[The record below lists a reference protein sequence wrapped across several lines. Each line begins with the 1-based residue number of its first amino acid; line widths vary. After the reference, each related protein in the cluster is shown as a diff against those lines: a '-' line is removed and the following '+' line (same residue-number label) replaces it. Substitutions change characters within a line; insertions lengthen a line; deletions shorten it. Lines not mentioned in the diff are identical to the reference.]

1 MKLAAK
7 INKKFL
13 KLSSLLSLFIQF
25 IWLIVYDSLFKMK
38 EKVLK
43 LKKKIEILSKTT
55 YFQLEEDE
63 EIICNL
69 IDDFWII

>member
-1 MKLAAK
+1 
-7 INKKFL
+7 
-13 KLSSLLSLFIQF
+13 
-25 IWLIVYDSLFKMK
+25 MK

-43 LKKKIEILSKTT
+43 FKKNRNSVKKTT

-69 IDDFWII
+69 IDDF

>member
-1 MKLAAK
+1 
-7 INKKFL
+7 
-13 KLSSLLSLFIQF
+13 
-25 IWLIVYDSLFKMK
+25 MK

-43 LKKKIEILSKTT
+43 FKKKNRNSVKKTT

-69 IDDFWII
+69 IDDF